1 MKLLKKICTTAIVM
15 TLCAATPAIA
25 QEWKNDLRTQFLNN
39 KAVIMEINLRSF
51 NADDVDGDGFIQIP
65 IDYNDLV
72 SG

>member
-39 KAVIMEINLRSF
+39 KIYKNIKLLYPNNRGVII
-51 NADDVDGDGFIQIP
+51 
-65 IDYNDLV
+65 
-72 SG
+72 